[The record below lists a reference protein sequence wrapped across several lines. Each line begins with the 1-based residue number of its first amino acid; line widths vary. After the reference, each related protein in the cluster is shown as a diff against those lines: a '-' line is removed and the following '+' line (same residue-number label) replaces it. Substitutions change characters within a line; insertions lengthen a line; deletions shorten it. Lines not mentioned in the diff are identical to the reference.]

1 MPKLYRSLS
10 VTEELAGRTVGSLLR
25 REFSLPA
32 GYVSHLKF
40 VPEGIAR
47 NGRPARVNERV
58 VTGDVLRI
66 RIDDV
71 GAKNPFAPNA
81 DGARLVWE
89 DDYLAVVA
97 KDAGVAVHGGGR
109 SVAAF
114 GAFFWGAEQS
124 FHPVNRLDVG
134 TTGLLV
140 LAKCGLAHEFMRRA
154 LHTERFVRE
163 YLAVA
168 EGECDAGDVID
179 RPVGGKRSRTDYE
192 RLWTNGDHSLV
203 RLRLTT
209 GRTHQIR
216 DHMAALGH
224 PLVGDVAYGGKKE
237 LSHPALHSALC
248 AFDHPFEKTRLRFS
262 EPLPPD
268 VRVFLAQRG
277 CDVTHFEI

>member
-1 MPKLYRSLS
+1 MPKLYRTLA
-10 VTEELAGRTVGSLLR
+10 VTDNLAGRTVGSLLR
-25 REFSLPA
+25 RELALPA

-47 NGRPARVNERV
+47 NGHPVRVNERV
-58 VTGDVLRI
+58 CSGDELRI

-81 DGARLVWE
+81 DGVRLLWE
-89 DDYLAVVA
+89 DEYLAVVS

-114 GAFFWGAEQS
+114 GAFRWGAEQS

-168 EGECDAGDVID
+168 EGECDVGGVIE
-179 RPVGGKRSRTDYE
+179 RPVGGKNSRTDYE
-192 RLWTNGDHSLV
+192 RLWSNGVHSLV

-224 PLVGDVAYGGKKE
+224 PLVGDTAYGGKDE
-237 LSHPALHSALC
+237 LPHPALHSALC
-248 AFDHPFEKTRLRFS
+248 AFDHPFEGTRLRFS

-268 VRVFLAQRG
+268 VRAFLVQCG
-277 CDVTHFEI
+277 CDASLFEI